1 MAIVREMIELPF
13 HAAFHNCWSS
23 KMCNSIHSPRLRKK
37 LIVLV
42 ITKETAALFSIING
56 PKTMIDIEGQPQEI
70 Q

>member
-1 MAIVREMIELPF
+1 
-13 HAAFHNCWSS
+13 
-23 KMCNSIHSPRLRKK
+23 MCNSIQSPRLRKK